1 MILRR
6 HLHPWDILLSQYVA
20 GMQVFQS
27 SGEKVRIE
35 PVLIT
40 TPELIRGDS
49 GDANAITRVTDC
61 LLTKTLATIDR
72 EALSRHLY
80 LSLSLSLDCSS

>member
-1 MILRR
+1 MILRC

-49 GDANAITRVTDC
+49 GDANAITRST
-61 LLTKTLATIDR
+61 AM
-72 EALSRHLY
+72 
-80 LSLSLSLDCSS
+80 LSLAIFISLSPFLLNAPPDAVTTSTS